1 MWIDTA
7 GTLPTKKSA
16 NRAASARL
24 SCLVPIDSCSTV
36 PSNQRW
42 SRSASPFKT
51 PPRSQ
56 SRLNAM
62 ASDLFHTPPRDELK
76 ALRVGVP
83 VSENE
88 NRMIVVKWH
97 NSVEGL
103 PNTSKSLFATV
114 VGGERIEKIER

>member
-7 GTLPTKKSA
+7 RYATCRKSA

-24 SCLVPIDSCSTV
+24 SCLVPKIHAPQS

-56 SRLNAM
+56 HVSTSPHRMRACTDP
-62 ASDLFHTPPRDELK
+62 SS
-76 ALRVGVP
+76 LRAVILHCW
-83 VSENE
+83 ST
-88 NRMIVVKWH
+88 
-97 NSVEGL
+97 
-103 PNTSKSLFATV
+103 NTD
-114 VGGERIEKIER
+114 